1 MAFSY
6 QSKFHT
12 RTTSKN
18 NSKFMNQNTTPITVT
33 WNVNA
38 YVKNKKSILKRIKDR
53 VRPDE
58 QDQQYGNYFNNY
70 YNNQVEQADSGYKHI
85 LKNGIIHIGFTVF

>member
-1 MAFSY
+1 M
-6 QSKFHT
+6 
-12 RTTSKN
+12 

-58 QDQQYGNYFNNY
+58 QDQQYSNYFNNFHY
-70 YNNQVEQADSGYKHI
+70 YESTADEHKHI
-85 LKNGIIHIGFTVF
+85 LKHGN